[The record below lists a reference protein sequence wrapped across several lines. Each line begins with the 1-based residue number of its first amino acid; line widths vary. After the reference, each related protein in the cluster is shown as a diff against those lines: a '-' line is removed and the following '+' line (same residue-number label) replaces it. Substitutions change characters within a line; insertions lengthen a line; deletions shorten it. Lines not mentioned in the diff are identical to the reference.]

1 MRNNIAFLIIN
12 LIGAVFAVD
21 LIVRV
26 SNGYVGFGFQWLGI
40 IVVVLYSLWIRY
52 FIRENILNK
61 IKFFK
66 YGGISRPYM
75 AAAMFFL
82 FVAMIFD
89 LSGKERVANGFAII
103 VYYFLIET
111 VIIEMINIRKKE
123 NTEEK
128 EDA

>member
-82 FVAMIFD
+82 FVAMILD
-89 LSGKERVANGFAII
+89 LAGNGRVANGFAMI